1 MLIQQNNNHWKMF
14 INSNVKWTYIIL
26 SAQNLQTVIVLK
38 GNMKYME
45 NLVFFLLLL
54 TVVSKIRSGW

>member
-54 TVVSKIRSGW
+54 TVVSKIRSDW